1 MIQANLERGLFVTP
15 QEVIL
20 LLMTVTIGAAGQFF
34 LKAGALKIAAIEA
47 SHFISR
53 VWGIITIPELLI
65 GLACY
70 AMGAVGLILL
80 LSRVKLSI
88 VGPSIALSYV
98 FSVMLGYFVFRE
110 EIPFSRLVGLSLIVC
125 GVVLV
130 IWRK

>member
-1 MIQANLERGLFVTP
+1 MTP

-34 LKAGALKIAAIEA
+34 LKAGALKIAAIDT